1 MAEDASIRR
10 LLTDPANNTYTLL
23 ELRTATG
30 QGLSDEFVQLGQLL
44 WVGAWFTR
52 NACMEGVVL
61 LTQMI
66 GQSASGVV
74 TMLKVENWYAVS
86 VVLRQQH
93 YLSALFANDP
103 TQAERWVHASTNRI
117 EKSFNPSQMRS
128 AGGFRATEYKKH
140 CEQAG
145 HPNPHAR
152 WMLPDHNPHIPHALL
167 WVDLNRHLVEIT
179 DSLLRLAARGDCDWM
194 SAQGHMPHLRSAHA
208 IAQRWRTRCPTASQF
223 LIYRTIARTVAE
235 WVCLLVCASPS
246 QVSRPATRDQASGR
260 PRAVRCDLTLA
271 PPLP

>member
-1 MAEDASIRR
+1 MAEDARIRR
-10 LLTDPANNTYTLL
+10 LLTDPANNTDALL

-30 QGLSDEFVQLGQLL
+30 QGLSDGFVRLGQLL

-52 NACMEGVVL
+52 NACMEGVAL

-74 TMLKVENWYAVS
+74 TMLKVENWYAAS
-86 VVLRQQH
+86 VVLRQLVEQH
-93 YLSALFANDP
+93 YLSALFTNDP

-117 EKSFNPSQMRS
+117 EKSFKPSQMRS
-128 AGGFRATEYKKH
+128 SGGFRPAEYKRH

-152 WMLPDHNPHIPHALL
+152 WILPDHNPHIPHALL

-194 SAQGHMPHLRSAHA
+194 STEEHMPHLRSAHA
-208 IAQRWRTRCPTASQF
+208 IAQRWLNEDPLSDRFP
-223 LIYRTIARTVAE
+223 IPD
-235 WVCLLVCASPS
+235 LL
-246 QVSRPATRDQASGR
+246 DHSGGQ
-260 PRAVRCDLTLA
+260 
-271 PPLP
+271 